1 MTKNYAIILGLMLV
15 FTACRNNSNDA
26 AAHTDSVQTKN
37 DNGASATPALQ
48 TESYSGTMPC
58 ADCSGVLTELALQH
72 QPNSPEGTFLLKET
86 YLGKPDTANS
96 FNTNGTWTTTHGSAT
111 DPDITIIE
119 LNAEGGTN
127 GSRYY
132 EVLPNGDLQQLDNEE
147 KRINSQQNY
156 TLKKQ

>member
-1 MTKNYAIILGLMLV
+1 MTKSSAIILGLMFV
-15 FTACRNNSNDA
+15 FAACRNNPDNT
-26 AAHTDSVQTKN
+26 AAHADSAKAEVG
-37 DNGASATPALQ
+37 NGASAAPALQ
-48 TESYSGTMPC
+48 TESYSGMMPC
-58 ADCSGVLTELALQH
+58 ADCSGILTDLALQH
-72 QPNSPEGTFLLKET
+72 EPNTAEGTFLLRET
-86 YLGKPDTANS
+86 YQGKPDTANS
-96 FNTNGTWTTTHGSAT
+96 FNTNGTWTTSRGSAS
-111 DPDITIIE
+111 DPNVNVIE